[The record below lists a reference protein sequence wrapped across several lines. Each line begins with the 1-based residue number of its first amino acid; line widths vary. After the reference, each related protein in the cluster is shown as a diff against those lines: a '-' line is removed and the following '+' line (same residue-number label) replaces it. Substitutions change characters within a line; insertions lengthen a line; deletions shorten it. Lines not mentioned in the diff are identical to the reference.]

1 MLRKASCTRP
11 RAVGRISVA
20 LTLVTALW
28 TATSR
33 PAAASGPER
42 CRASFQPDTVTIRQS
57 PTRVLVRLTE
67 AVGEVQKV
75 YTNARSGID
84 VFQIEPD
91 TDQRSWII
99 GLELGDA
106 RAGSWRIELVGTEG
120 SCRGQL
126 VLEQP

>member
-1 MLRKASCTRP
+1 MLRRTSWTRP
-11 RAVGRISVA
+11 RAAGRISVA
-20 LTLVTALW
+20 LTLAAALW
-28 TATSR
+28 TVTTG
-33 PAAASGPER
+33 PAAASPPER
-42 CRASFQPDTVTIRQS
+42 CRASFRPDTVTIRQS

-67 AVGEVQKV
+67 AVGEVRKV

-99 GLELGDA
+99 GLDLGDA
-106 RAGSWRIELVGTEG
+106 RVGSWRLELVGTEG